1 MVPNGVPRQPL
12 GFCFA
17 EFCFVPLVLGGD
29 PSDGCCGNLFWMKD
43 DPPNEVIVFPSL
55 SRDVPLSGH
64 KNGLFCVVGSQYH
77 WELCVVDPSSFP
89 IYFWLCGSKP
99 WVAEDCLLLSKFC
112 EVETKVG
119 VIGSC
124 LAL

>member
-1 MVPNGVPRQPL
+1 MPLIFGGNPSNGCRGDLFRV
-12 GFCFA
+12 
-17 EFCFVPLVLGGD
+17 EDD
-29 PSDGCCGNLFWMKD
+29 PSE
-43 DPPNEVIVFPSL
+43 EVIACFFL
-55 SRDVPLSGH
+55 SGEVPLSGH

-99 WVAEDCLLLSKFC
+99 WVAEDCLLLSKFR

-119 VIGSC
+119 VASPC
-124 LAL
+124 LNL